1 MECNF
6 DLQYMIKLLKSKRL
20 TFALAESCTGGLVSS
35 IVTSES
41 GASEFFLGG
50 TVTYSNDSKES
61 ILGVDHSILVKYG
74 AVSEETAIE
83 MVKGVR
89 RVYMSDIAAAV
100 TGIAGP
106 SGGSNEKPVGL
117 VHIAVTD
124 GKDTVS
130 SVNVFGGSR
139 TDIRYSAAEAVIR
152 DVITLLEGKK

>member
-1 MECNF
+1 MECNS
-6 DLQYMIKLLKSKRL
+6 DLQYMIELLKSKRL
-20 TFALAESCTGGLVSS
+20 TFALAESCTGGLVGS

-61 ILGVDHSILVKYG
+61 ILGVDHNIMVKYG

-89 RVYMSDIAAAV
+89 SVYKSDIAAAV

-106 SGGSNEKPVGL
+106 LGGSNEKPVGL

-124 GKDTVS
+124 GKDIVS
-130 SVNVFGGSR
+130 SVNIFGGSR
-139 TDIRYSAAEAVIR
+139 IDIRYSAAEAVIR